1 LTGGG
6 VKSVAGPSSRCP
18 SFITMSDKPPV
29 VPGEHVIIIT
39 QVNPYTPVGG
49 VTVVLQNLLS
59 SFDQDSYTFAYL
71 GRFDWRWKD
80 RKKYRDCYR
89 LIPNFHPLQFLDRV
103 FRGIKQRY
111 AIKRAV
117 KLAKRKNAR
126 IVFGLYPTLNSLH
139 VATEVA
145 KQTGAAYF
153 PYLHDTVAEGL
164 SHSNRATFAKRVQ
177 DEVFRTAKLVVTMSD
192 GMTDYYR
199 EKYGMETE
207 PLVHSY
213 PERLADKPNYERTK
227 NAFWGGEVYHIN
239 DRGFARVQ
247 KALLAKDTQIIVTSL
262 SPLKIEDDKNVTQ
275 TFYPSRQDY
284 IDAVKQQGI
293 LVLTINWPDESDVHE
308 AELSTIFPTKT
319 VEYLATG
326 SPILAHC
333 PDHYFLAKFVRQ
345 HKCGVVVSERSEEAL
360 GKAIEFLQSG
370 SDEVRQLQD
379 NALKT
384 IEMFSI
390 KNVAATFSRQMA
402 SGVAD

>member
-1 LTGGG
+1 
-6 VKSVAGPSSRCP
+6 
-18 SFITMSDKPPV
+18 MSDKPPV
-29 VPGEHVIIIT
+29 VPGEHVLIIT

-59 SFDQDSYTFAYL
+59 SFSKDSYTFAYL

-80 RKKYRDCYR
+80 RKKYQDCHR
-89 LIPNFHPLQFLDRV
+89 LIPNFHPLQFLDQI
-103 FRGIKQRY
+103 FSGIKQRY
-111 AIKRAV
+111 AIARAV
-117 KLAKRKNAR
+117 KLAKKKKAR
-126 IVFGLYPTLNSLH
+126 IIFGLYPTLNSLY

-164 SHSNRATFAKRVQ
+164 SHSNRAAFAQQVQ
-177 DEVFRTAKLVVTMSD
+177 DDVFKTAKLVITMSE

-199 EKYGMETE
+199 EKYDGMETE

-213 PERLADKPNYERTK
+213 PEKLADKPNYERTK
-227 NAFWGGEVYHIN
+227 NAFWGGEVYKIN

-247 KALLAKDTQIIVTSL
+247 KALLKRDTKIIVTSL
-262 SPLKIEDDKNVTQ
+262 SPLDIEVDTNVHQ
-275 TFYPSRQDY
+275 TFYPSRQEY
-284 IDAVKQQGI
+284 IDAVKEQGI
-293 LVLTINWPDESDVHE
+293 LVLTINWPDESDVHP

-333 PDHYFLAKFVRQ
+333 PEHYFLAKFIRE
-345 HKCGVVVSERSEEAL
+345 HKCGVVVTERSEEAL
-360 GKAIEFLQSG
+360 MEAIDLLQSG
-370 SDEVRQLQD
+370 SDEVKEMQD

-384 IEMFSI
+384 VEMFSI

-402 SGVAD
+402 SGV